1 MGKAMSAL
9 RLKPAAVS
17 GFWFDYEE
25 PTGDPLA
32 AAHPDHTCF
41 LVARFNNRSY
51 REKFHRLLAQRAP
64 MLPRASD
71 LPESRAARQVAYESM
86 ARAVTAE
93 SMVGTV
99 LLGWSNLLGDDKQQ
113 LQFTDAAAITILSDP
128 AFDEVANF
136 IIELAR
142 GVDGIWQEATE
153 AAAGN

>member
-1 MGKAMSAL
+1 
-9 RLKPAAVS
+9 
-17 GFWFDYEE
+17 
-25 PTGDPLA
+25 
-32 AAHPDHTCF
+32 
-41 LVARFNNRSY
+41 
-51 REKFHRLLAQRAP
+51 
-64 MLPRASD
+64 
-71 LPESRAARQVAYESM
+71 M